1 MEQLEQRYWEKVDR
15 RNPVV
20 CWNWE
25 AYCNPNGYGR
35 FNLNGDIKGA
45 HQVAWMLQHKKKIPY
60 SLCVLH
66 KCDNPYCV
74 NPKHLYL
81 GDQKQNALDR
91 KTRGREGDHKGIKN
105 GRAKKEISKIEY
117 HTRKKQQFFYLMEGD
132 KRRVR

>member
-1 MEQLEQRYWEKVDR
+1 M
-15 RNPVV
+15 

-25 AYCNPNGYGR
+25 AYCTPNGYGR

-60 SLCVLH
+60 GLCVLH
-66 KCDNPYCV
+66 KCDNPSCV

-91 KTRGREGDHKGIKN
+91 RTRGREGDHKGIKN
-105 GRAKKEISKIEY
+105 GRAKLNEQDVRRIRLMKGTYSKIAKIFKVTPEMIS
-117 HTRKKQQFFYLMEGD
+117 LI
-132 KRRVR
+132 KRNLAWQHIGE